1 MMAAWLECFTLALRE
16 QRSAPHAGCVS
27 GTSRYGPNIPL
38 CNGYVQTAAV
48 NGVRTETAD
57 VARGSGGKMSLCVH
71 RYRYVLISPE
81 QNGLS
86 GDQRQASRS
95 SLSPKRHLRKWQTCV

>member
-57 VARGSGGKMSLCVH
+57 VARGSGSKMRLCVH
-71 RYRYVLISPE
+71 HYCSCAHLAR
-81 QNGLS
+81 
-86 GDQRQASRS
+86 A
-95 SLSPKRHLRKWQTCV
+95 KRPLW

>member
-27 GTSRYGPNIPL
+27 GTSRCGPNIPL

-57 VARGSGGKMSLCVH
+57 VARGSGSEMRLCVH
-71 RYRYVLISPE
+71 RSCALAWCEWAQEPTFVRAGQKPA
-81 QNGLS
+81 S
-86 GDQRQASRS
+86 GS
-95 SLSPKRHLRKWQTCV
+95 KLR